1 MLFKLRQKINTSV
14 SELSLMA
21 IAIMCFTAILFAV
34 RQVGGLQ
41 TLELLAYDQMLRWRK
56 DTGVDPRLL
65 IVTIGEEDIRKFKWP
80 IADAAIAEVLKK
92 LQALKPR
99 AIGLDI
105 YRDIPVEPG
114 HDELIEQLKQPN
126 TIVIRNLDRLRGV
139 PAPPSSLPE
148 RVGFNDIPIDPD
160 GVVRRQLLFAETEDG
175 ILYSFS
181 LRLALI
187 YLEAEGIT
195 PTASKENPQFLQL
208 GKSVFEPVQPSSGSY
223 QKIDSGGYQILLNYR
238 TRNNVAQTIG
248 FSQVLF
254 GEVKPEWV
262 KDKIVVIGTTA
273 PSLKDSF
280 FTPYKANEQQSSQ
293 IWQQWLTKF
302 FGASMSPKKMS
313 GAIVHAQ
320 TIGQLLDAATGQR
333 SLLWFWSDDRE
344 DLWILAW
351 IVIGCAIGLL
361 FRHPVSLGIGVIDGL
376 VILFGTATIIF
387 HNSGWVP
394 TATPAIGFLLTVGIV
409 VSDRAYQN
417 YLKHEIVTKLLG
429 QNTSPEIAKA
439 LWDQRDELLNDGK
452 LTGTILVATVMFMD
466 IKGFTSI
473 SEKTESPE
481 DLLKWL
487 NELLEEVAH
496 QVTIHKGIINKFTGD
511 GAMAVFGVPLERTT
525 PEEIA
530 EDAQNCVKCSLAL
543 SEYLDRI
550 NEDWQKRG
558 LPSIQMRIG
567 IFTGPVVAGSLGG
580 KDRIEYGVIGDT
592 VNTAARLEACEKE
605 RQPSDCRILI
615 GKQTLE
621 YLSGK
626 FEAESWGDLALKG
639 KEETVSVYRII
650 DRPLTKSP

>member
-1 MLFKLRQKINTSV
+1 MS
-14 SELSLMA
+14 
-21 IAIMCFTAILFAV
+21 IAIMSFTAILFAV
-34 RQVGGLQ
+34 RQLGGLQ

-56 DTGVDPRLL
+56 DTSIDPRLL

-80 IADAAIAEVLKK
+80 ISDAAIAEVLRK
-92 LQALKPR
+92 LQAFKPR

-114 HDELIEQLKQPN
+114 HDELLAQLKQPN
-126 TIVIRNLDRLRGV
+126 TIVIRNIDRLMGV
-139 PAPPSSLPE
+139 PAPPTAVPE
-148 RVGFNDIPIDPD
+148 RIGFNDIAIDPD
-160 GVVRRQLLFAETEDG
+160 GVVRRQLLFAEADDG
-175 ILYSFS
+175 MLSAFS
-181 LRLALI
+181 LNLALM

-208 GKSVFEPVQPSSGSY
+208 GKTVFVPLKPNSGSY

-238 TRNNVAQTIG
+238 TRSNIAQTIP

-254 GEVKPEWV
+254 GKIEPELV

-280 FTPYKANEQQSSQ
+280 FTPYKAENLQNLEV
-293 IWQQWLTKF
+293 WQQWLTKI
-302 FGASMSPKKMS
+302 FGASISPKKMS

-320 TIGQLLDAATGQR
+320 MISQLLDAAMGQR
-333 SLLWFWSDDRE
+333 SLVWFWSDSQE
-344 DLWILAW
+344 NLWIFVW
-351 IVIGCAIGLL
+351 VILGCSIGLL
-361 FRHPVSLGIGVIDGL
+361 FRHPVSLGIGLVDGL

-394 TATPAIGFLLTVGIV
+394 TATPAIGFVLTVGIV
-409 VSDRAYQN
+409 ISYQAYQN

-452 LTGTILVATVMFMD
+452 LTGVILVATVMFMD

-473 SEKTESPE
+473 SEKANSPE

-511 GAMAVFGVPLERTT
+511 GAMAVFGVPLARTT
-525 PEEIA
+525 PEAIA
-530 EDAQNCVKCSLAL
+530 EDAQNCVKCALAF

-550 NEDWQKRG
+550 NADWQKRG

-615 GKQTLE
+615 GKETLE
-621 YLSGK
+621 YLSDK

-639 KEETVSVYRII
+639 KEQTVSVYRII
-650 DRPLTKSP
+650 D